1 VPPYVIFHDS
11 TLIEMCSLAPKT
23 LDAFSKLSGVGE
35 RKLMKYGEAFIA
47 AIKNAEQE
55 QLG

>member
-1 VPPYVIFHDS
+1 VIFHDS
-11 TLIEMCSLAPKT
+11 TLVEMCSAVPKT

-47 AIKNAEQE
+47 AIKTAEQE
-55 QLG
+55 QFG

>member
-1 VPPYVIFHDS
+1 
-11 TLIEMCSLAPKT
+11 MCSVVPKT
-23 LDAFSKLSGVGE
+23 LDDFSRLSGVGE

-47 AIKNAEQE
+47 AIKTAEQE